1 MTTVELK
8 RMLCYHLSERE
19 EMSIRSCVL
28 LIGTLPIIV
37 FGQSIFIAEG
47 DAAAKSDKW
56 HEAEI
61 AYQKAVEAD
70 PRSSEAHRKLAG
82 AIAMQMA
89 KPGTATSAADLPALH
104 RILEAQ
110 KDAAQLAPQ
119 DRQTLLGLA
128 RVEEALW
135 HFSTDKDEQTRFREA
150 AWADLRRVIEL
161 PNPPSNAAFRFD
173 LAKSELY
180 WVGSTI
186 TNARHG
192 APIQPNNPQIPDEE
206 LRNGLALALAPI
218 AADSVAQ
225 LNDVL
230 QRQPDHGFAM
240 LLLAIAYSLRM
251 QLDASDAVAEDRQLS
266 NRWEAAFKK
275 QFGANASPA
284 TEQNLVSSFMS
295 PQVVLASG
303 IFPPPPPPPPR
314 MPASPGI
321 QRIGGNVMEA
331 NLVKK
336 VQPAYPPSAKAAR
349 VQGVVEFTAQIDK
362 TGRVIQL
369 DLVRGHPLLVN
380 AARDAVMQWE
390 YRPTLLN
397 GQPVAVITDIIVNFI
412 LTQ

>member
-1 MTTVELK
+1 MPVW
-8 RMLCYHLSERE
+8 RW
-19 EMSIRSCVL
+19 VL
-28 LIGTLPIIV
+28 LIGTLPILV
-37 FGQSIFIAEG
+37 FGQSISLAEG
-47 DAAAKSDKW
+47 DTAAKSDKW

-70 PRSSEAHRKLAG
+70 PSSSEPHRKLAG

-89 KPGTATSAADLPALH
+89 KPGTATSAADVPALH
-104 RILEAQ
+104 RIWDAQ
-110 KDAAQLAPQ
+110 KEAAQLAPQ
-119 DRQTLLGLA
+119 DWETQLELV

-135 HFSTDKDEQTRFREA
+135 HFSMDKDEQTRFREA

-161 PNPPSNAAFRFD
+161 PNPPPNAPFRFD
-173 LAKSELY
+173 LAKMELY

-186 TNARHG
+186 TNARIG
-192 APIQPNNPQIPDEE
+192 APIQPGNPQIPDEE
-206 LRNGLALALAPI
+206 LRNGLALALGPI
-218 AADSVAQ
+218 VDDSVAQ

-230 QRQPDHGFAM
+230 RQQPDHGFAM

-251 QLDASDAVAEDRQLS
+251 QMDRSDAVALDSQLS
-266 NRWEAAFKK
+266 NRWDAAFKK
-275 QFGANASPA
+275 QFGANYSPA
-284 TEQNLVSSFMS
+284 TEQNLVSSFLS
-295 PQVVLASG
+295 KQVVLARG
-303 IFPPPPPPPPR
+303 IHPPPPPPPPR
-314 MPASPGI
+314 MPTPGM

-331 NLVKK
+331 NLTKK
-336 VQPAYPPSAKAAR
+336 VQPTYPPAAKAAR

-397 GQPVAVITDIIVNFI
+397 GQPVVVVTDIIVNFI

>member
-1 MTTVELK
+1 MPLW
-8 RMLCYHLSERE
+8 
-19 EMSIRSCVL
+19 SCVL

-37 FGQSIFIAEG
+37 FGQSISLAEG

-61 AYQKAVEAD
+61 AYQKAVETN
-70 PRSSEAHRKLAG
+70 PSSSEAHRKLAG

-89 KPGTATSAADLPALH
+89 NPGTATSAADLPALH

-110 KDAAQLAPQ
+110 KEAAQLAPQ
-119 DRQTLLGLA
+119 DWETQLGLA
-128 RVEEALW
+128 TVEEALW
-135 HFSTDKDEQTRFREA
+135 HFSPDQDEQTRFREA
-150 AWADLRRVIEL
+150 AWADQRRVIEL
-161 PNPPSNAAFRFD
+161 RNPNNAAFRFD
-173 LAKSELY
+173 LAKMELY
-180 WVGSTI
+180 WVGWTI

-192 APIQPNNPQIPDEE
+192 TPTQPNNPQIPDEE
-206 LRNGLALALAPI
+206 VRNGLALSLGPI
-218 AADSVAQ
+218 VDDSVAQ

-230 QRQPDHGFAM
+230 RQQPDHGFAM

-251 QLDASDAVAEDRQLS
+251 QMDAPAAVAEDRQLS
-266 NRWEAAFKK
+266 NRWDAAFKK
-275 QFGANASPA
+275 QFGVNDSL
-284 TEQNLVSSFMS
+284 TIEQNLVSSFMS
-295 PQVVLASG
+295 KQVVLAYRPATG
-303 IFPPPPPPPPR
+303 GTGVIGGVMAGVPPPPPPPR
-314 MPASPGI
+314 LLPFSPGM

-331 NLVKK
+331 NLTKK
-336 VQPAYPPSAKAAR
+336 VQPTYPPAAKAAR